1 MSDRLRRTPVQKCGK
16 TMEIK
21 PMTNETGDTKELIT
35 TLTLALSQK
44 AALASDAN
52 DALKYSQSALNL
64 AHTLATLHYMK

>member
-1 MSDRLRRTPVQKCGK
+1 
-16 TMEIK
+16 
-21 PMTNETGDTKELIT
+21 MTNETGDTKELIT